1 MVFWLIFN
9 PSYIGLFYRMWT
21 IGGGRIPPPLL
32 LRTMNGLTKKY
43 EVSIFSMGNLEQIS
57 ISVYPSKNYS
67 KYPKSTLEHKWFLS
81 KMLFCRSSV
90 LRNLRILAKK
100 TLRSR
105 KKGHLTWYFLI
116 LSNFC
121 FMTTPQKM
129 PLSTLKSQ
137 CPNLR
142 FLKKGP

>member
-1 MVFWLIFN
+1 MGCFTGCEPL
-9 PSYIGLFYRMWT
+9 
-21 IGGGRIPPPLL
+21 GGGRIPPPLL

-81 KMLFCRSSV
+81 KMLFCWSSV
-90 LRNLRILAKK
+90 LRNLRFLAKK

-105 KKGHLTWYFLI
+105 KKRPSTLVLFNFKQLLFLEY
-116 LSNFC
+116 
-121 FMTTPQKM
+121 PPKM
-129 PLSTLKSQ
+129 PLSTLRLQFWNWHLPPKLFKRILHA
-137 CPNLR
+137 P
-142 FLKKGP
+142 

>member
-1 MVFWLIFN
+1 
-9 PSYIGLFYRMWT
+9 
-21 IGGGRIPPPLL
+21 
-32 LRTMNGLTKKY
+32 
-43 EVSIFSMGNLEQIS
+43 MGNLEQIS

-90 LRNLRILAKK
+90 LRNLRFLAKK

-105 KKGHLTWYFLI
+105 KKGHLPWYFLI

-137 CPNLR
+137 FSNLR

>member
-1 MVFWLIFN
+1 MGCFTGCEQLGEGWICPTPHSFKDN
-9 PSYIGLFYRMWT
+9 EWSDK
-21 IGGGRIPPPLL
+21 
-32 LRTMNGLTKKY
+32 KKY

-57 ISVYPSKNYS
+57 TSVYPSKNYS

-90 LRNLRILAKK
+90 LRNLRFLAKK

-105 KKGHLTWYFLI
+105 KKGHLPWYFLI

-137 CPNLR
+137 FSNLR